1 MAKKDQTEPLS
12 DAAIKAVI
20 EQYEQPAAPAAASE
34 DEQTGAPANLPQADQ
49 ASEPLNEAAAPTPA
63 AEPDAQPAAAEPA
76 SAVPETAELA
86 SAEPEPT
93 EPTIAVS
100 ETAESATAEPA
111 GPVTAEPE
119 NAEPATAEPEPVEPT
134 AAEAHAQGDASSL
147 QAQIDALKAQLAAQQ
162 AASLTRALAPNP
174 HNWAV
179 AYRFFKAEPL
189 TLLALTLLAVA
200 LPAWWAAWL
209 VIFYLGACYV
219 YPLATKQSRFW
230 WEARLDDWLT
240 DPALRR
246 RQREARAAK
255 QVAAAAARKA
265 AAAQA
270 AAHPAAGQSGAQPSA
285 SVAAENAAAT
295 AGPAPASAGA
305 VKAGSPAAAQPWFTN
320 NAELWLGLAAAIA
333 GFFMQQSGS
342 AAGSFGTQLGA
353 VLQDGTLASDGYVF
367 IWGYLALRLGGMAVA
382 GGLVKGFM
390 HKANNGAVLKALA
403 VIAGAGAAAVAS
415 YVYAHPF
422 AAAYGAARAAYEN
435 GASLEDIANLASV
448 VQYLP
453 LIVMGVYGVGIVVNV
468 VGRRHAA

>member
-1 MAKKDQTEPLS
+1 MAKQEKIEPLS

-20 EQYEQPAAPAAASE
+20 EQYEQPAAPTAESAG
-34 DEQTGAPANLPQADQ
+34 EQTAPTATNAGEQAATPVSGPQADQ
-49 ASEPLNEAAAPTPA
+49 PSKPLTEAAAPAPA
-63 AEPDAQPAAAEPA
+63 AEPDAQPIEPAEPEPAESSTAEPA
-76 SAVPETAELA
+76 TEEPETAESTA
-86 SAEPEPT
+86 VEERAE
-93 EPTIAVS
+93 
-100 ETAESATAEPA
+100 
-111 GPVTAEPE
+111 
-119 NAEPATAEPEPVEPT
+119 
-134 AAEAHAQGDASSL
+134 GDESSL

-162 AASLTRALAPNP
+162 AASLTHVLAPSP
-174 HNWAV
+174 RNWAV

-189 TLLALTLLAVA
+189 TLLTLTLFAVI

-219 YPLATKQSRFW
+219 YPLATKKARFW

-240 DPALRR
+240 DPELRR

-255 QVAAAAARKA
+255 QAAAAAAHKA

-270 AAHPAAGQSGAQPSA
+270 AAAQPTAQSSAPAAAN
-285 SVAAENAAAT
+285 NAAAT

-305 VKAGSPAAAQPWFTN
+305 VPHAAAQPWFTN
-320 NAELWLGLAAAIA
+320 NAELWLGLVAAIA
-333 GFFMQQSGS
+333 GFFMQQSGT

-367 IWGYLALRLGGMAVA
+367 IWGYLALRLGGMALA

-403 VIAGAGAAAVAS
+403 VIAGAAAAAVAS

-422 AAAYGAARAAYEN
+422 ASAYGAARAAYEN
-435 GASLEDIANLASV
+435 GVSLEDVANLASV

-453 LIVMGVYGVGIVVNV
+453 LIVMAVYGVGIVVNV
-468 VGRRHAA
+468 LGRRHAA